1 MSITNFPHGVSSYGV
16 PVIGSGSIPATKG
29 TVFFVDYG
37 SGSDGNDGL
46 TISTPFKTL
55 AYAYSKTTT
64 NMDDVIVLM
73 GSSAH
78 TLTAM
83 LSITKNRVHF
93 IGLDGTP
100 GRHFGQNARVV
111 IGVTTDTA
119 NVSMIQNTG
128 VRNSFHNI
136 KFDSGDSLTQAVTCF
151 GEGGEFTLFTNC
163 HFYKSTHLST
173 TTATE
178 LLLNGDSCQF
188 YNCTFGSLV
197 NEVAD
202 NSIRPNVR
210 LAREVITGKVCR
222 DCYFEN
228 CLFLT
233 KAGGTEAAHVYAA
246 GATDVERILMFKDC
260 TFIGAQLGATLPAD
274 AVDAAAAQTEG
285 IIFLKNCSS
294 VNCSAMVEASSNIFV
309 DGAVPTFA
317 TTGKAV
323 EA

>member
-1 MSITNFPHGVSSYGV
+1 MGLTAFPNGLSSFGV
-16 PVIGSGSIPATKG
+16 PVVGGGGIPATKG
-29 TVFFVDYG
+29 TMYFVDYG
-37 SGSDGNDGL
+37 SGSDGNDG
-46 TISTPFKTL
+46 TNISTPYKTL
-55 AYAYSKTTT
+55 AYAYGMATT
-64 NMDDVIVLM
+64 NMDDVICLM
-73 GSSAH
+73 GSTAH
-78 TLTAM
+78 TLTGM

-136 KFDSGDSLTQAVTCF
+136 KFDSGDTLTQAVTCF

-163 HFYKSTHLST
+163 HFYKSTHLTT

-178 LLLNGDSCQF
+178 LLLNGDSCAF

-197 NEVAD
+197 NQVAD
-202 NSIRPNVR
+202 NYIRPNVR
-210 LAREVITGKVCR
+210 LARETITGKVCR

-233 KAGGTEAAHVYAA
+233 KAGGTEATHVYAA
-246 GATDVERILMFKDC
+246 GATDVERMLQFKDC
-260 TFIGAQLGATLPAD
+260 TFHNAQLSAAVAANAVGAAS
-274 AVDAAAAQTEG
+274 AQTEG

-294 VNCSAMVEASSNIFV
+294 VNCTVMAKAATNIFV

-317 TTGKAV
+317 TTGV
-323 EA
+323 SLEA